1 MREKGGRT
9 YEGAEAARRL
19 IIQSGALKNLAVQN
33 PSDSL
38 LMGRESVQP
47 ELSIGQLTSAFRRK
61 TVLITGGGGSIG
73 SELCRQVARLGVSR
87 LVILDIYENNAYEL
101 WQELR
106 QTYKGRLACD
116 IEIASIRDA
125 RKLEVLFDRYRPHIV
140 LHAAA
145 HKHVPLMETNP
156 SEAIKNNVFGTH
168 NAMRAAERCGAER
181 FILVSTDKAVAP
193 ASVMGATKRFCE
205 LMLQA
210 MGPSGTVF
218 SAVRFGNVLGTSGS
232 VLPLFQRQI
241 ARGGP
246 LTLTDKRAVRYFMTV
261 TEAAQLVL
269 HTTVMA
275 KQSQVFVLDMGSPVS
290 ILKLAE
296 TLITLMGKRPYI
308 DIAIVEEGL
317 RPGEKLYESLLIA
330 ENKLEQTPHSSIF
343 IECQPEL
350 SMEKLQ
356 EDLRLLQAALDT
368 SSNDRMKQAL
378 GQVVPEYRTHA
389 VNI

>member
-1 MREKGGRT
+1 MKEKNRRRIDS
-9 YEGAEAARRL
+9 AEAVRRL
-19 IIQSGALKNLAVQN
+19 IIQSGALNSISEVRLS
-33 PSDSL
+33 PSQ
-38 LMGRESVQP
+38 LMGREGIMP
-47 ELSIGQLTSAFRRK
+47 ELSVRQLTAAFRRK

-73 SELCRQVARLGVSR
+73 SELCRQIARLGISR

-106 QTYKGRLACD
+106 CAYKDMLTCD

-125 RKLEVLFDRYRPHIV
+125 EKLEALFAHYRPHIV

-145 HKHVPLMETNP
+145 HKHVPLMEANP
-156 SEAIKNNVFGTH
+156 SEAIKNNVFGTY
-168 NAMRAAERCGAER
+168 NVMLAAEHCGAEH

-193 ASVMGATKRFCE
+193 ASVMGATKRYCE
-205 LMLQA
+205 LMLQS
-210 MGPSGTVF
+210 MKERTTVF
-218 SAVRFGNVLGTSGS
+218 AAVRFGNVLGTSGS

-269 HTTVMA
+269 HAAVMA
-275 KQSQVFVLDMGSPVS
+275 KQSQVFVLDMGSPVN

-296 TLITLMGKRPYI
+296 TLITLMGKRPYT
-308 DIAIVEEGL
+308 DIAIIEEGL
-317 RPGEKLYESLLIA
+317 RPGEKLYESLLIT
-330 ENKLEQTPHSSIF
+330 ENRLVQTPHSKIF

-350 SMEKLQ
+350 SPEKLQ
-356 EDLRLLQAALDT
+356 EGLRLLRQALAT
-368 SSNDRMKQAL
+368 GSGECIKQAL
-378 GQVVPEYRTHA
+378 QEVVPDYQTH
-389 VNI
+389 VIGV

>member
-1 MREKGGRT
+1 MKGKGKRT
-9 YEGAEAARRL
+9 HDSTEAVRRL
-19 IIQSGALKNLAVQN
+19 IIQSGALKSMTAERL
-33 PSDSL
+33 SDSL
-38 LMGRESVQP
+38 LMGRESVMP
-47 ELSIGQLTSAFRRK
+47 ELSVRQLTAVFRRK
-61 TVLITGGGGSIG
+61 TVLVTGGGGSIG
-73 SELCRQVARLGVSR
+73 SELCRQIARLGIGR

-106 QTYKGRLACD
+106 CAYKDLLACD

-125 RKLEVLFDRYRPHIV
+125 KKLETLFDHYRPHIV

-156 SEAIKNNVFGTH
+156 SEAIKNNVFGTY
-168 NAMRAAERCGAER
+168 NVMRAAQRCGAER

-210 MGPSGTVF
+210 MQGSTVF
-218 SAVRFGNVLGTSGS
+218 AAVRFGNVLGTSGS

-269 HTTVMA
+269 HAAVMA
-275 KQSQVFVLDMGSPVS
+275 KQSQVFVLDMGSPVN

-296 TLITLMGKRPYI
+296 TLITLMGKRPYT

-317 RPGEKLYESLLIA
+317 RPGEKLYESLLITQ
-330 ENKLEQTPHSSIF
+330 NRLVQTPHSKIF

-350 SMEKLQ
+350 SPERLQ
-356 EDLRLLQAALDT
+356 EGLKLLQTALEVESD
-368 SSNDRMKQAL
+368 DGMKQAL
-378 GQVVPEYRTHA
+378 RQVVPDYQINA
-389 VNI
+389 VGV

>member
-19 IIQSGALKNLAVQN
+19 IIQSGAFKNLAVEN

-47 ELSIGQLTSAFRRK
+47 ELSVGQLTSAFCRK

-73 SELCRQVARLGVSR
+73 SELCRQVARLGVGR

-106 QTYKGRLACD
+106 QTYKDRLACD

-125 RKLEVLFDRYRPHIV
+125 RKLETLFDRYRPHIV

-156 SEAIKNNVFGTH
+156 SEAIKNNVFGSY

-210 MGPSGTVF
+210 MGSSDTVF

-269 HTTVMA
+269 HAAVMA
-275 KQSQVFVLDMGSPVS
+275 KQSQVFVLDMGSPVN

-296 TLITLMGKRPYI
+296 TLITLMGKRPYT
-308 DIAIVEEGL
+308 DIEIVEEGL

-350 SMEKLQ
+350 SREKLQ
-356 EDLRLLQAALDT
+356 ENLGLLQAALDT
-368 SSNDRMKQAL
+368 GSSGRMKQAL
-378 GQVVPEYRTHA
+378 GQVVPEYRANA
-389 VNI
+389 VSI

>member
-1 MREKGGRT
+1 MKGKAKRT
-9 YEGAEAARRL
+9 DSADAVRRL
-19 IIQSGALKNLAVQN
+19 IIQSGALKSIEIAQ
-33 PSDSL
+33 PSPSL
-38 LMGRESVQP
+38 LMGRESIMP
-47 ELSIGQLTSAFRRK
+47 ELSFRQLTSAFRRK

-73 SELCRQVARLGVSR
+73 SELCRQIARLGISR
-87 LVILDIYENNAYEL
+87 LIILDIYENNAYEL

-106 QTYKGRLACD
+106 NIYKDVLTCD

-125 RKLEVLFDRYRPHIV
+125 KKLEALFCRYQPHIV

-145 HKHVPLMETNP
+145 HKHVPLMEANP
-156 SEAIKNNVFGTH
+156 SEAIKNNVFGTY
-168 NAMRAAERCGAER
+168 NAMRAAEHCGAER

-205 LMLQA
+205 LMLQT
-210 MGPSGTVF
+210 MQGSTTVF

-246 LTLTDKRAVRYFMTV
+246 LTLTDKRAVRYFMTA

-269 HTTVMA
+269 HAAVMA
-275 KQSQVFVLDMGSPVS
+275 KQSQVFVLDMGSPVN

-296 TLITLMGKRPYI
+296 TLITLMGKRPYT
-308 DIAIVEEGL
+308 DIAIIEEGL
-317 RPGEKLYESLLIA
+317 RPGEKLHESLLIT
-330 ENKLEQTPHSSIF
+330 ENRLVQTPHSKIF

-350 SMEKLQ
+350 SSQKLQ
-356 EDLRLLQAALDT
+356 ENLRVLQQAVETGL
-368 SSNDRMKQAL
+368 NDRMKQAL
-378 GQVVPEYRTHA
+378 QQVVPDYQ
-389 VNI
+389 VNTVGV